1 MAMNEQAYLAQ
12 LQALLPPGPAWT
24 REPDANLTRIL
35 SAWAAELARIDARA
49 DDLLNEADPR
59 TARELLPD
67 WERVAG
73 LPDPCMPAAS
83 TLEERR
89 NRLVQHLTTIGDQSR
104 AFYLSVAERIGYQ
117 GVTIE
122 EFRPFMSGRSRCG
135 DALNGPATV
144 RFYWRVHVPEPRVAW
159 FRAGTAR
166 CGDRLGAIRRAEDLE
181 CIFRR
186 LDTRHTEVIFAY
198 EGA

>member
-1 MAMNEQAYLAQ
+1 MNEQAYLAQ

-24 REPDANLTRIL
+24 REPDANLTKIL
-35 SAWAAELARIDARA
+35 SAWAAELARIDARV
-49 DDLLNEADPR
+49 DDLLNEADPGA
-59 TARELLPD
+59 ARELLAD

-89 NRLVQHLTTIGDQSR
+89 NRLVQQLTAVGDQSR
-104 AFYLSVAERIGYQ
+104 AFYLGIAEALGYR

-122 EFRPFMSGRSRCG
+122 EFRPFMCGHSRCG
-135 DALNGPATV
+135 DGLNGDAKV
-144 RFYWRVHVPEPRVAW
+144 RFYWRVRVPAARVAW

-166 CGDRLGAIRRAEDLE
+166 CGDSLGAFRRAEDLE

-186 LDTRHTEVIFAY
+186 IDTRHTEVIFSY
-198 EGA
+198 EGV